1 MVTGR
6 YIKLAVSL
14 AAVLL
19 FSGAALRAQQVEFTA
34 AAPQMVEAGVPFR
47 VEFTANAEVDE
58 FTPPAFSGVNIIA
71 GPSTSFGQ
79 NISIVGGKATRSVTN
94 TYTYILLIDR
104 PGTVTIPEATVR
116 VRNEEHRSRPVR
128 IEAVSGGTAAAEA
141 SGGDPSVS
149 SGTQQPG
156 QSSSLAA
163 DDLLLR
169 MIPNRTSVYK
179 GEPIRVS
186 FKIYTR
192 VDLSS
197 IHNIK
202 YPAFNGF
209 WSQEIP
215 VAGQWMQETY
225 NNKLYNAMVVREFLL
240 LPQQSGTLSIDPLTM
255 SAVAQIVTQ
264 SRRQS
269 LMDDFFGGGPE
280 ILEIPKALSTG
291 ALQITVKDWPAGA
304 PAGFNG
310 AVGQFTM
317 QGGPSQIEIGANSA
331 ANYDLKIS
339 GTGNLPLIQ
348 APKVDM
354 PASFEQY
361 TLKTT
366 DGYNVSGA
374 TFSGAKEFS
383 IPFIARAEGEYTL
396 SPVEFTYFDPQS
408 ESYKTLR
415 TPDYALR
422 IGRDTG
428 EGGAPS
434 SGLVS
439 GVNKEELK
447 ILGEDIRFIRLGDP
461 GLRPAGAVFLGSWG
475 FWGVL
480 LLLIA
485 GFVLIAVYLQ
495 KRSRFRGNATLVRNK
510 RAQKVALKRLKN
522 AEKLMLAKDGPGFYE
537 EMLKALWGYMSD
549 KLNIPVAHLS
559 RDNVREG
566 LFARGVETEQI
577 EKYVQTIADCE
588 YARYAPSEKSQIGDV
603 YNTAVEL
610 ISRMESKI

>member
-1 MVTGR
+1 MKITKATGR
-6 YIKLAVSL
+6 YIGRVALSTAML
-14 AAVLL
+14 LL
-19 FSGAALRAQQVEFTA
+19 FFCMTLRAQEVEFAA
-34 AAPQMVEAGVPFR
+34 AAPQMVETGVPFR

-71 GPSTSFGQ
+71 GPSTSHGQ
-79 NISIVGGKATRSVTN
+79 SISIENGKTTRSVTN
-94 TYTYILLIDR
+94 SYTYILLIEQA
-104 PGTVTIPEATVR
+104 GTVTIPEATAQVR
-116 VRNEEHRSRPVR
+116 GKEYRSRPIR
-128 IEAVSGGTAAAEA
+128 IEAAAGG
-141 SGGDPSVS
+141 
-149 SGTQQPG
+149 G
-156 QSSSLAA
+156 QSATQGSQSSQPSASLAA
-163 DDLLLR
+163 DDLFIR
-169 MIPNRTSVYK
+169 MIPNRTTVYK

-192 VDLSS
+192 VDLST
-197 IHNIK
+197 IRNIK

-215 VAGQWMQETY
+215 VGDQWMQETY
-225 NNKLYNAMVVREFLL
+225 NDKLYHAMVVREFLL
-240 LPQQSGTLSIDPLTM
+240 FPQQAGALSIDPLTM
-255 SAVAQIVTQ
+255 SVVVQIVTQ
-264 SRRQS
+264 TRRQS
-269 LMDDFFGGGPE
+269 LMDDFFGGGPS
-280 ILEIPKALSTG
+280 IQEIPKELSTG
-291 ALQITVKDWPAGA
+291 SLRITVKDWPAGA
-304 PAGFNG
+304 PAGFQG
-310 AVGQFTM
+310 AVGQFTL
-317 QGGPSQIEIGANSA
+317 QGGPSLIEVAANSA

-348 APKVDM
+348 APKVEL

-361 TLKTT
+361 TVKTT
-366 DGYNVSGA
+366 DGYNVTGS

-396 SPVEFTYFDPQS
+396 PPVEFTYFDPQA

-415 TPDYALR
+415 TAEYTLR

-428 EGGAPS
+428 QSDTPTA
-434 SGLVS
+434 GLVS

-461 GLRPAGAVFLGSWG
+461 GLKPVGAVFPGSWG
-475 FWGVL
+475 FWGLL

-485 GFVLIAVYLQ
+485 AFAGMVVYLQ
-495 KRSRFRGNATLVRNK
+495 KRNRFRSNTTLVRNK

-588 YARYAPSEKSQIGDV
+588 YARYAPSEKIQIGDV